1 LISQTQLTETERM
14 ATPQFYQLPVARVE
28 PETEQAVTVY
38 FNVLESDRTAFHY
51 RAGQYLTLRFLID
64 GKEERRAY
72 SMCSAPHDDE
82 LAVTVKRVRGGVV
95 SNHIAERL
103 RAGDT
108 VDVMPPMGRFL
119 AETDPAARRR
129 YYLFGAGSGI
139 TPLMSILRAVLE
151 EEPKSEVVLFYG
163 NRDEDSI
170 IFQRQLDELRQR
182 YAGQLTVEHT
192 LSRPKKYATKGLK
205 GLFKRSSTR
214 WEGTKGRI
222 DRKSVTRFLNDHPAA
237 GLECRY
243 YICGPGGMI
252 ETVEA
257 ALLGHG
263 VDDRHIHAERFVS
276 ASEGKREANG
286 SQGGTVNVKLG
297 KDEFTVNLKPGQ
309 SILEALLEEGKTP
322 PYSCLAGAC
331 STCMA
336 RVEKGGIKMDVC
348 YALDEEEVAE
358 GYILT
363 CQAHPTTPEVEVDYN
378 V

>member
-1 LISQTQLTETERM
+1 MSQ
-14 ATPQFYQLPVARVE
+14 PQFYSLRVARLQ
-28 PETEQAVTVY
+28 PETEQAISVFFEVP
-38 FNVLESDRTAFHY
+38 EHEQTAFHY
-51 RAGQYLTLRFLID
+51 RAGQYLTLRFYIG

-82 LAVTVKRVRGGVV
+82 LAVTVKRVEGGVV
-95 SNHIAERL
+95 SNHIASEL
-103 RAGDT
+103 KVGDT
-108 VDVMPPMGRFL
+108 VEVMPPMGRFL

-151 EEPKSEVVLFYG
+151 EEPKSEVILFYG
-163 NRDEDSI
+163 NRDEDNI
-170 IFQRQLDELRQR
+170 IFEEQLRQLQQR

-192 LSRPKKYATKGLK
+192 LSQPKKYPTKGLK
-205 GLFKRSSTR
+205 GLFKRSTTR

-222 DRKSVTRFLNDHPAA
+222 DRRALVDFLQRHPVPEGRDCRF
-237 GLECRY
+237 Y
-243 YICGPGGMI
+243 VCGPGQMI
-252 ETVEA
+252 DNVEA

-263 VDDRHIHAERFVS
+263 IDDKFIHVERFVS
-276 ASEGKREANG
+276 ANDARKQATDSR
-286 SQGGTVNVKLG
+286 GGTVHVKLD
-297 KDEFTVNLKPGQ
+297 KEELSLELKSGQ
-309 SILEALLEEGKTP
+309 SILDALLEQGKTP

-336 RVEKGGIKMDVC
+336 RVEKGGVKMDVC
-348 YALDEEEVAE
+348 YALDDSEVAE

-363 CQAHPTTPEVEVDYN
+363 CQAHPTTPEVTIDFN

>member
-1 LISQTQLTETERM
+1 M
-14 ATPQFYQLPVARVE
+14 ATPQFYSLPVARVE

-38 FNVLESDRTAFHY
+38 FEVPQNDRTAFHY

-95 SNHIAERL
+95 SNHIAQHL
-103 RAGDT
+103 KAGDI
-108 VDVMPPMGRFL
+108 VDVMPPMGRFV
-119 AETDPAARRR
+119 AETDPAVRRR

-163 NRDEDSI
+163 NRDEDNI
-170 IFQRQLDELRQR
+170 IFHRQLEELQRR
-182 YAGQLTVEHT
+182 YAGQLMVEHT
-192 LSRPKKYATKGLK
+192 LSQPKKYATKGLR
-205 GLFKRSSTR
+205 GLFKRSHVR
-214 WEGTKGRI
+214 WEGNRGRI
-222 DRKSVTRFLNDHPAA
+222 DRKSVTKFLNEHPV
-237 GLECRY
+237 GGEECRY
-243 YICGPGGMI
+243 YICGPGAMI

-263 VDDRHIHAERFVS
+263 VDDKHIHAERFVAAGS
-276 ASEGKREANG
+276 SKQDANG

-297 KDEFTVNLKPGQ
+297 KEEFQFSLKPGQ
-309 SILEALLEEGKTP
+309 SILEGLLEEGKTP

-336 RVEKGGIKMDVC
+336 RVQKGGIKMDVC
-348 YALDEEEVAE
+348 YALDDEEVAE

-363 CQAHPTTPEVEVDYN
+363 CQAHPTTPEVEVDFN